1 MARNFILYFIPIIL
15 YNSINCLKCA
25 EQNIPHCL
33 QCGIGEDNNKC
44 TLCED
49 KYFLFF
55 HNLICQRCNDLTYG
69 QIGCGGNCD
78 GSQIKK
84 TKIPLCYENDCFQEF
99 FNIEG
104 ICYKCNE
111 TSPHC
116 SKCSYD
122 SLNGSKEKIFKCLS
136 CDEPDLK
143 VLNKKDGKCH
153 KCFVNH
159 CKKCNFDINDND
171 ICEECENGYYVNN
184 GKTCSECGW
193 VNITGGKYYYCPDKI
208 SEIKSF
214 ECYGGYAKNGTYNC
228 LSCPTGCSSCS
239 MSKQSLLLLILL
251 FIKLLFIKWRM

>member
-1 MARNFILYFIPIIL
+1 V
-15 YNSINCLKCA
+15 
-25 EQNIPHCL
+25 
-33 QCGIGEDNNKC
+33 
-44 TLCED
+44 
-49 KYFLFF
+49 
-55 HNLICQRCNDLTYG
+55 RCNHLIYG

-78 GSQIKK
+78 GSQYE
-84 TKIPLCYENDCFQEF
+84 TSRMPLCNENDCFQEF
-99 FNIEG
+99 FNMEG
-104 ICYKCNE
+104 ICFKCNE

-153 KCFVNH
+153 KCFVNN